1 MVIMEPGEDIVDISV
16 GTESTLA
23 VTSLGELNFH
33 QSYIRCHIL
42 SFQNIKLT

>member
-23 VTSLGELNFH
+23 VTSLGELN
-33 QSYIRCHIL
+33 L
-42 SFQNIKLT
+42 SFIKVIFVVIF